1 MQGFGFNKIKIVSA
15 KCPRCGKDF
24 EASERSHIPGKSM
37 CRECTALVIKLN
49 QLERQLLSEEFSIEK
64 TDEEL
69 ARQINDILI
78 KEGPSGFPEVD
89 EQLLNSLLE
98 RMLADEKRRK
108 RLLKEIRKLQ
118 KRKR

>member
-1 MQGFGFNKIKIVSA
+1 MNFGSRNIKIVSA

-24 EASERSHIPGKSM
+24 EASERVYIPGKSM
-37 CRECTALVIKLN
+37 CRECMTLVMKLN

-69 ARQINDILI
+69 ARKINDVLI
-78 KEGPSGFPEVD
+78 GEEPSGFPELN
-89 EQLLNSLLE
+89 EQLLESLIE
-98 RMLADEKRRK
+98 RMLVDEKRRRK
-108 RLLKEIRKLQ
+108 LLKEVRKLQ